1 MGNLGR
7 YSRIDKATL
16 IDKHNSDNRFINCYI
31 LTGYNTPEEFE
42 VELTGNMAFNTEYK
56 IENREMVMK
65 VNNLDELS
73 AFMNRNQFVTDVD
86 EYIKKINGETVFMTV
101 GGGKD
106 MLVFANLEYNW
117 FENLKSNDNE
127 MIALKNKDGVCVKEI
142 TTQELENLINEGYDY
157 MDMERE

>member
-42 VELTGNMAFNTEYK
+42 VELTGDMAFNTEYRV
-56 IENREMVMK
+56 EDREMVMK

-73 AFMNRNQFVTDVD
+73 AFMNQNQFATDVD
-86 EYIKKINGETVFMTV
+86 EYLKKINGETVLMTV

-127 MIALKNKDGVCVKEI
+127 MIVLKNKDGVCVKEV
-142 TTQELENLINEGYDY
+142 TAQELESLMTEGYDY
-157 MDMERE
+157 TDIERD